1 MEPSNGFRCALPC
14 DSENSTFDSID
25 ESELFKWDS
34 EAESYDYCSPYK
46 FTGNANE
53 CSFDVNSTTDFDPD
67 SCQKI
72 LYADFPMYST
82 LVTDLNLVC
91 DQQFKVALVGSLY
104 MAGLFFGSFIFGTL
118 GDKIGRK
125 LTLMIA
131 LITGSG
137 GSLVGAFMNNYIGY
151 VITRFIVAIGAQ
163 GTFLMSFALSVELVG
178 SKRKTLVGNMIQV
191 PFAIGEAIVGLVA
204 IGIREWNIFQIV
216 ISAPLFLIL
225 ILYWILPE
233 SPRWLIS
240 TGRYKEA
247 KKVIEKAAQMN
258 KVKISP
264 HLLQTP
270 ETKTETKEEHFKSLG
285 AADLFKTSFVRKV
298 TLVMFFNWIV
308 VTLGYY
314 GISMSS
320 TNLGGDIF
328 VSFILTA
335 LIEIP
340 SYIFCI
346 LVMDHWGRKP
356 IFVSSLFLT
365 GFSAIPAAFL
375 DEGTG
380 KTILSLVGKFGASAS
395 FSIVYLYTA
404 ELFPTV
410 VRSTAV
416 GLCSM
421 MARIG
426 GISAPQ
432 VAIYLPTVAPD
443 YLPMII
449 MGSAAICGGILTLLL
464 PETLGALLP
473 ETLEEVNQL
482 KNNDKGFFQCWS
494 KATLK
499 ARMKELNEEKH
510 KDNVD
515 K

>member
-1 MEPSNGFRCALPC
+1 M
-14 DSENSTFDSID
+14 
-25 ESELFKWDS
+25 
-34 EAESYDYCSPYK
+34 
-46 FTGNANE
+46 
-53 CSFDVNSTTDFDPD
+53 V
-67 SCQKI
+67 
-72 LYADFPMYST
+72 
-82 LVTDLNLVC
+82 
-91 DQQFKVALVGSLY
+91 
-104 MAGLFFGSFIFGTL
+104 
-118 GDKIGRK
+118 
-125 LTLMIA
+125 
-131 LITGSG
+131 SG
-137 GSLVGAFMNNYIGY
+137 GIRRYPVVSA
-151 VITRFIVAIGAQ
+151 
-163 GTFLMSFALSVELVG
+163 
-178 SKRKTLVGNMIQV
+178 
-191 PFAIGEAIVGLVA
+191 
-204 IGIREWNIFQIV
+204 GIRWYPAFRVTAVFV
-216 ISAPLFLIL
+216 ILV
-225 ILYWILPE
+225 LYCILPE
-233 SPRWLIS
+233 SPRWLIA

-247 KKVIEKAAQMN
+247 KEIIEKAAQMN

-264 HLLQTP
+264 HLLQVP
-270 ETKTETKEEHFKSLG
+270 ETRFEKKEEHFQSLR
-285 AADLFKTSFVRKV
+285 AADLFKTPFVRKV

-308 VTLGYY
+308 VSLGYY

-320 TNLGGDIF
+320 TNLGGNIF
-328 VSFILTA
+328 FSFIFTA

-340 SYIFCI
+340 SYIFCVSI
-346 LVMDHWGRKP
+346 MDHWGRKP
-356 IFVSSLFLT
+356 IFVFSLFLT
-365 GFSAIPAAFL
+365 GVTTIPAAFL
-375 DEGTG
+375 GEGTG

-421 MARIG
+421 MASIG

-449 MGSAAICGGILTLLL
+449 MGGSAISGGILTLLL

-499 ARMKELNEEKH
+499 TQMKALNEEKH